1 MQPTHAALYEP
12 DPLLPL
18 PFPGCPAF
26 LVIMQALQQF
36 VAAPKKA
43 AGAGKRDRKLAME
56 VATAERLLAV
66 MEASVLAATD
76 GEPN

>member
-36 VAAPKKA
+36 VAAPA
-43 AGAGKRDRKLAME
+43 ETGKCDRKLAVE
-56 VATAERLLAV
+56 IATAARLLV
-66 MEASVLAATD
+66 LMEASVLAATG